1 MTDPTAPR
9 GIGNGLA
16 PMVTHPLNHHYV
28 HSDTLISYQ
37 SFILSSGNELPNETN
52 DDALFQ
58 VHIDEAS
65 VAYANKANTLLQLFP
80 TSQHTFIDTIDPGS
94 SDNKNSL
101 LTVHQHLDPQ
111 SSHAP
116 TLPIPLNT
124 RSIHVPTLDPYLP
137 TTLAPYL
144 PTAQVTPLL
153 VKTTPIL

>member
-1 MTDPTAPR
+1 MTDLTAPR

-16 PMVTHPLNHHYV
+16 PMVTHPLNHHCV
-28 HSDTLISYQ
+28 HSDTLISYK
-37 SFILSSGNELPNETN
+37 SLIGGNKLPTKTN
-52 DDALFQ
+52 NDALFQ

-65 VAYANKANTLLQLFP
+65 VAYANKTNALLQLFP
-80 TSQHTFIDTIDPGS
+80 TSQRTFINTIDPGS

-111 SSHAP
+111 LSHAP
-116 TLPIPLNT
+116 TIPIPQNT
-124 RSIHVPTLDPYLP
+124 RSIHVPTLAPYLP

-144 PTAQVTPLL
+144 PAAQVTPLL